1 MLEKMLNEVKD
12 TNTTLA
18 NCMIIQCACKRY
30 ESAVAREME
39 EVLVSMPIGKPMRPK
54 EIARMSKYNSCQFVT
69 AMLRKLKMAN
79 LVMREEIPCEPF
91 EIEVGGDYFDYQEGK
106 WVNPRYKTIDKVAV
120 YTRIK

>member
-18 NCMIIQCACKRY
+18 NCMIIQCASKRHD
-30 ESAVAREME
+30 SAFAREME
-39 EVLVSMPIGKPMRPK
+39 KVLISMPIGKPMRAN
-54 EIARMSKYNSCQFVT
+54 EIAEISGDNTCQLVT
-69 AMLRKLKMAN
+69 AILRKLKMAN
-79 LVMREEIPCEPF
+79 IVIREEIPCEPF
-91 EIEVGGDYFDYQEGK
+91 KVEVGGDYIDYQECK